1 MVRSLKADSPN
12 TLSEREQ
19 MENTISL
26 MVISMKVNGQMINV
40 VVKEN
45 YTLLMVVNLMAYSGM
60 MRSMMGNLRIR
71 MTTYLKMM

>member
-1 MVRSLKADSPN
+1 MVRSLKADLPK

-26 MVISMKVNGQMINV
+26 MEINMKVNGQMINV

-45 YTLLMVVNLMAYSGM
+45 YTLQMEVNLMAYSRKM
-60 MRSMMGNLRIR
+60 KSMMGNLRIR
-71 MTTYLKMM
+71 MTTCLKMK

>member
-1 MVRSLKADSPN
+1 MVRSLKADLPK

-26 MVISMKVNGQMINV
+26 MEINMKVNGQMINV